1 MPLAQLEVSAKAR
14 GLIQWSDSSL
24 IPGRLEHAIFDHYA
38 DWQDLEAGR
47 MQHCLAQQCP
57 KLAELGPALILQYH
71 QSLLSA
77 HVAFSG
83 LRQFMTQGHLWARGP
98 EYVAP
103 PPAKILS
110 GGVEAPMASDTTVE
124 TDTHVLFWKPPSA
137 FDHWTPCEFWV
148 DNFKF
153 NCMEQ
158 FLMAE
163 KARLCG
169 DWETRELIM
178 NTDDPAKQKWL
189 ASAEG
194 PLRGFD
200 LKLWKDKRWHVA
212 LRGNLAKYRYN
223 KPLAERLVATGDK
236 QLV

>member
-1 MPLAQLEVSAKAR
+1 
-14 GLIQWSDSSL
+14 
-24 IPGRLEHAIFDHYA
+24 
-38 DWQDLEAGR
+38 
-47 MQHCLAQQCP
+47 
-57 KLAELGPALILQYH
+57 
-71 QSLLSA
+71 
-77 HVAFSG
+77 
-83 LRQFMTQGHLWARGP
+83 
-98 EYVAP
+98 
-103 PPAKILS
+103 
-110 GGVEAPMASDTTVE
+110 MASDTTVE

-223 KPLAERLVATGDK
+223 KPLDQGFQPGSSVYSL
-236 QLV
+236 